1 MMRKA
6 IYPGSFDPVTNGHL
20 DLMSRASGMFDHIT
34 VAVVASGDKP
44 YLFTVD
50 ERVSLIKEATSSM
63 NNVEVVSFTGLLAK
77 FVEQSEAVAIIRGL
91 RAVSDFEYEF
101 QLALMNRELVNRAE
115 TVFLMPSLSYV
126 YISSS
131 LIKEVA
137 KNGGDISA
145 FVPPAVDQALRRKFP
160 DRIE

>member
-1 MMRKA
+1 MRTA

-20 DLMSRASGMFDHIT
+20 DLVSRASGMFDKII
-34 VAVVASGDKP
+34 VAVVANGVKP
-44 YLFTVD
+44 YLFD
-50 ERVSLIKEATSSM
+50 LEERVDLVRGAISSM
-63 NNVEVVSFTGLLAK
+63 ANVNVVPFSGLLAK
-77 FVEQSEAVAIIRGL
+77 FVEESDAVAIIRGL

-101 QLALMNRELVNRAE
+101 QLALMNRELANRAE

-145 FVPPAVDQALRRKFP
+145 FVPSAVESALKRKFP
-160 DRIE
+160 DAT